1 MSRVKNRQIVS
12 ELIIKV
18 LTEQISVSNALLK
31 FPRDKFDK
39 AIECAWHALIH
50 YEADE
55 DLRAK
60 DLDFKEE
67 QDDFLYFLSTLL
79 KDGKDLPINILKDY
93 KKFHGGAPIP
103 LDEKSFWSKVLKLF
117 RFINVN

>member
-18 LTEQISVSNALLK
+18 ITEQISVSNALLK

-39 AIECAWHALIH
+39 TIECAWHALIH

-60 DLDFKEE
+60 DIDFREE
-67 QDDFLYFLSTLL
+67 QDEFLYFLSTLL
-79 KDGKDLPINILKDY
+79 KEGKDLPINILKDY
-93 KKFHGGAPIP
+93 KKFHGGAPMP
-103 LDEKSFWSKVLKLF
+103 VDEKSFWSKILKLF